1 MFVVW
6 VKDLIIK
13 KLAFKLQVHSVNYA
27 AKPVHTRRALFN
39 TIINSHQETVS
50 GPACNSPDPHWP
62 FFLLEEFTVP
72 STKVAP
78 FP

>member
-39 TIINSHQETVS
+39 TIINSHQETIS
-50 GPACNSPDPHWP
+50 GQACNP
-62 FFLLEEFTVP
+62 L
-72 STKVAP
+72 A
-78 FP
+78 